1 MAWNEK
7 YARQEKYEAKN
18 KGNYRFITLRCN
30 KKNDADILSS
40 LPEKNTTTRIKELIR
55 IGLAAERNAKDG
67 K

>member
-1 MAWNEK
+1 MAWDEK
-7 YARQEKYEAKN
+7 YARQEKYAAKS
-18 KGNYRFITLRCN
+18 KSKYHCVSVRFS